1 METTNTSL
9 LPYVLDILSRQND
22 YCTTIDAICEKMHNM
37 IPENRLIPFGDL
49 RGAVE
54 FAVNLGVNLGLL
66 TLSDKR
72 LRVPF
77 NFRGKHNKKQTQTAE
92 RKAKKVQKKGHH
104 LAKSVRC
111 LFLSKHKNVLSLFL
125 PLQILRRLP
134 VFKQMKKFP
143 LKNRPAVR
151 AKCAVQRPKTQV
163 TRGNRRNSGK
173 TRTYR

>member
-1 METTNTSL
+1 MKMETTNTSL

-104 LAKSVRC
+104 LAKS
-111 LFLSKHKNVLSLFL
+111 
-125 PLQILRRLP
+125 ILRRLP